1 MVHCV
6 SLISNCMMNNS
17 KAKLRYKNIGKY
29 MSFIYKHVEDYQSG
43 KLTENEAVQLY
54 IMENIVFIPVANRGT
69 ESLTDDDFI
78 VHDYDLNHDY
88 DWIHFNNISQFCLNL
103 DYKSGSYEEQLQK
116 LHVSLYCQSG
126 LYDVLKNEDKH
137 VLFKLA
143 SGKTRDDFNACDV
156 DLFCQTY
163 EKTYVDKI
171 NHLLD
176 LIDSKFDLSQPEL
189 KEYHFC
195 KNNNLQVPYEYIDK
209 LYGINNLVFILGNH
223 CVPNIPIEYMDKLK
237 DRVLKLSGK
246 LMDKNFDLCASNIVQ
261 NDNLLTHVVN
271 YNVDTLELLENKKI
285 DQTLLER
292 LEVHTICVGDGY
304 DWVYDELV
312 QENLKS
318 LLDLLDS
325 DYMGES
331 PTIKFLENHNM
342 NIDFENLEFLTC
354 DFCDRLVYLIASNPG
369 AKLYNLDLSDDYGEE
384 IFEKLF
390 KSGETRFINRIDIKS
405 MKHKEDL
412 DWYLKN
418 GTISKETYEILNME
432 TQTTKK
438 PKMRLI

>member
-1 MVHCV
+1 
-6 SLISNCMMNNS
+6 
-17 KAKLRYKNIGKY
+17 
-29 MSFIYKHVEDYQSG
+29 
-43 KLTENEAVQLY
+43 
-54 IMENIVFIPVANRGT
+54 
-69 ESLTDDDFI
+69 
-78 VHDYDLNHDY
+78 
-88 DWIHFNNISQFCLNL
+88 
-103 DYKSGSYEEQLQK
+103 
-116 LHVSLYCQSG
+116 
-126 LYDVLKNEDKH
+126 
-137 VLFKLA
+137 LFKLA

-156 DLFCQTY
+156 NLFCQTY

-176 LIDSKFDLSQPEL
+176 LIDSKFDLSEPEL

-195 KNNNLQVPYEYIDK
+195 KNNNLQVPYEYISK

-223 CVPNIPIEYMDKLK
+223 CVPDIPIEEMDKLK
-237 DRVLKLSGK
+237 DRVLKLSAK
-246 LMDKNFDLCASNIVQ
+246 IMDKNFDLCASNIVQ
-261 NDNLLTHVVN
+261 NDNILPHVVN

-292 LEVHTICVGDGY
+292 LEVHTICVCDGY
-304 DWVYDELV
+304 DLVYDELV

-318 LLDLLDS
+318 LFDLLDS

-384 IFEKLF
+384 IFENLF
-390 KSGETRFINRIDIKS
+390 KSGETRFIDRIDIKS

-418 GTISKETYEILNME
+418 GTISKETYEILNLE

-438 PKMRLI
+438 SKMRLI